1 MTISAAIFSIPVSE
15 LTSIRSSQWKLF
27 VLASDLQIEVENLAA
42 KLRYMED
49 AKKDVR
55 SDIAVMKRA
64 TDKAGVEVA
73 KAEEEKK
80 KQVCFMISGGWIV
93 EGYPYY

>member
-1 MTISAAIFSIPVSE
+1 MQ
-15 LTSIRSSQWKLF
+15 L
-27 VLASDLQIEVENLAA
+27 EVENLAT

-49 AKKDVR
+49 AKTDVR

-64 TDKAGVEVA
+64 TEKAGVELT

-80 KQVCFMISGGWIV
+80 KQVSICCMVYISL
-93 EGYPYY
+93 

>member
-1 MTISAAIFSIPVSE
+1 MSYCCIAANE
-15 LTSIRSSQWKLF
+15 LQL
-27 VLASDLQIEVENLAA
+27 EVESLAT

-49 AKKDVR
+49 AKTDIR

-64 TDKAGVEVA
+64 TEKAGVDLS

-80 KQVCFMISGGWIV
+80 KQVIMLLRIV
-93 EGYPYY
+93 EIMQLKNMLADT